1 MAGINWMYK
10 DGGEKWVATN
20 NGKKWVEKY
29 YNIRDD

>member
-10 DGGEKWVATN
+10 DGGEKWIATDD
-20 NGKKWVEKY
+20 GKKWVEKY